1 VNPDRRQRIEDLFE
15 QALEWPETERAARL
29 AENCGED
36 DALRS
41 EVQALLQANDR
52 ASGILDRGRPP
63 IAPSTPLS
71 PLSPLLP
78 LRGAEGDGRGI
89 RIGAYALLREL
100 GHGGMGAVWL
110 AERADGQF
118 HRRVALK
125 IIRSGPYSLDMHR
138 RFLAERQ
145 ILATLDHPNIARLL
159 DGGFTEEGRPYLV
172 MEYVD
177 GLPIDEHCDRH
188 RLDVEARLRLF
199 HTVAMTVQHAHRNL
213 IVHRDLKPSNILVT
227 RDGMPKLLDFGVA
240 KILGPGAA
248 LGAPPTQTGRLPMTP
263 EYASPEQVRG
273 DPITTASDVYSLG
286 VLLYELLCGSRPYDL
301 GAASPARIVA
311 AVCDTEPQRPSRR
324 LRRAEG
330 KAGEEGTTIDPAAIA
345 ASRSTSPER
354 LVRRL
359 EGDPDAIVM
368 AALRKEP
375 TSRYASA
382 EALAQDMANHL
393 DALPVRAYRGGS
405 AYRARKFLR
414 RHRVEA
420 LAAAGVA
427 LSLLAGAGAA
437 SWQALAAS
445 RERDHAQEAQQV
457 AEAERDRAQEVT
469 SVLVD
474 LFAASDPKEAA
485 LQDTAAAR
493 ALLRLGMTRAEA
505 LDDQP
510 LLQATLLD
518 ALGGVHANLGHW
530 GDAESLI
537 ARGLRLRSQKL
548 GNDDPEVA
556 RSLVHLGVV
565 ARRRGRYDEAERLL
579 REALGIQT
587 AAFGEK
593 NLEVAQTLHHLG
605 FLAPY
610 QGHPRHAIELY
621 RQVLDI
627 RRDLLGPEHPLIAQA
642 LMDESAAMRRAG
654 ELDVAERRIR
664 EALAMRERLLGP
676 DDPEVAQSLLHLG
689 DLLRER
695 GDSDDQA
702 EGLFRRALDIQR
714 RALGD
719 PHPALAHGMNSLALV
734 LSDKGRH
741 EEAVELMRQILD
753 YRQGHY
759 GPRSPAVAEALRS
772 LGVALRFQGRFGE
785 AEVAHGEALEI
796 WQENLG
802 DRHAAVAGELR
813 MLAAV
818 YVAEGRYPEAASSLT
833 TAAEII
839 RDTSGERHPLRAVM
853 MTELA
858 GVKLLQEKY
867 TTAESLYTQALDILD
882 REVASEHPDVRAV
895 HAGLADLYDRMGRAG
910 QARHH
915 RGLAA
920 MK

>member
-1 VNPDRRQRIEDLFE
+1 MSEDRRRLIEELFE
-15 QALEWPETERAARL
+15 QALEWPDDERTARL
-29 AENCGED
+29 SAACGGD
-36 DALRS
+36 VGLRH
-41 EVQALLQANDR
+41 EVEALLQAHER

-63 IAPSTPLS
+63 STPVS

-78 LRGAEGDGRGI
+78 SSGTAGDGSGI

-172 MEYVD
+172 MEYVE
-177 GLPIDEHCDRH
+177 GLPIDGHCDRH
-188 RLDVEARLRLF
+188 RLGIDARLRLF

-227 RDGMPKLLDFGVA
+227 SEGMPKLLDFGVA

-248 LGAPPTQTGRLPMTP
+248 LGAPPTATGRVPMTP

-273 DPITTASDVYSLG
+273 EPITTASDVYSLG
-286 VLLYELLCGSRPYDL
+286 VLLYELLCGCRPYDL
-301 GAASPARIVA
+301 GSASPARVVA
-311 AVCDTEPQRPSRR
+311 TVCDTDPERPSRR
-324 LRRAEG
+324 LLRAEWEMS
-330 KAGEEGTTIDPAAIA
+330 EEGAAIDVEAVA
-345 ASRSTSPER
+345 ATRSTTPDR
-354 LVRRL
+354 LVHRL

-382 EALAQDMANHL
+382 EALAQDVANHL

-427 LSLLAGAGAA
+427 LSLLLGAGTAT
-437 SWQALAAS
+437 WQALAAS
-445 RERDHAQEAQQV
+445 RERDHAEEQRQM
-457 AEAERDRAQEVT
+457 AEAERDRSREVT

-493 ALLRLGMTRAEA
+493 ALLRLGLTRADA

-518 ALGGVHANLGHW
+518 VLGTVHANLGHW
-530 GDAESLI
+530 DDAESLI
-537 ARGLRLRSQKL
+537 ARGLRLRRETL
-548 GNDDPEVA
+548 GDTDSEVA
-556 RSLVHLGVV
+556 RSLVHLGTI
-565 ARRRGRYDEAERLL
+565 ARRRGRYDQAERYY
-579 REALGIQT
+579 REALAIQT
-587 AAFGEK
+587 AAFGER
-593 NLEVAQTLHHLG
+593 NLEVAQTLYHLG

-610 QGHPRHAIELY
+610 QGHPRHAVDLY

-642 LMDESAAMRRAG
+642 LMDESAALRRAG
-654 ELDVAERRIR
+654 ELGTAESRIR

-676 DDPEVAQSLLHLG
+676 DDPDVAESLLHLG

-695 GDSDDQA
+695 GDLNDEA
-702 EGLFRRALDIQR
+702 EGMFRRALDIQR

-719 PHPALAHGMNSLALV
+719 PHPALAHGMTSLGLV
-734 LSDKGRH
+734 LSEKGRH
-741 EEAVELMRQILD
+741 EEAVALMRQTLA
-753 YRQGHY
+753 YRRSSY
-759 GPRSPAVAEALRS
+759 GPSSPATAEALRS
-772 LGVALRFQGRFGE
+772 LGVALRLQGRLDE
-785 AEVAHGEALEI
+785 AEAAHLEALGI
-796 WQENLG
+796 WRASMGE
-802 DRHAAVAGELR
+802 RHPSVAGELR
-813 MLAAV
+813 SLAAV
-818 YVAEGRYPEAASSLT
+818 YAAQHRYDEAGTSL
-833 TAAEII
+833 AAAADII
-839 RDTSGERHPLRAVM
+839 RDIQGDRHPLRAIM
-853 MTELA
+853 ITELA
-858 GVKLLQEKY
+858 GVRVLQGKY
-867 TTAESLYTQALDILD
+867 DDAEALYSEALEILD
-882 REVASEHPDVRAV
+882 LEVAPEHPDVRAV
-895 HAGLADLYDRMGRAG
+895 HAGLADLYTRTHRSEE
-910 QARHH
+910 ARHH
-915 RGLAA
+915 RALAEVPETT
-920 MK
+920 